1 MFRILYSKVIHTNV
15 CKHPLLSLLFK
26 ANLKF
31 NYLAVVIGECKPI
44 CSGNQHAYSIMRRD
58 NKRTRSLPNMRML
71 KRGPAVAH
79 NSSIRETL
87 STPQR
92 ISRSLLIP
100 PNLVA
105 SAAQQH
111 SSIILERNMQVVAF
125 TLPAGWLAG
134 MELVQVLG
142 EWLALARTAKYVGQN
157 ADGPPAQTAFQ
168 QLLIR

>member
-1 MFRILYSKVIHTNV
+1 
-15 CKHPLLSLLFK
+15 
-26 ANLKF
+26 
-31 NYLAVVIGECKPI
+31 
-44 CSGNQHAYSIMRRD
+44 
-58 NKRTRSLPNMRML
+58 
-71 KRGPAVAH
+71 
-79 NSSIRETL
+79 L

-111 SSIILERNMQVVAF
+111 SRIILERNMQVVAF
-125 TLPAGWLAG
+125 TAGWLV
-134 MELVQVLG
+134 ERVQVLG
-142 EWLALARTAKYVGQN
+142 GRLAALAAKYVGQN